1 MNHQLTLGDILVEEG
16 IISRKEFDELFKI
29 TEKSNLSLSQVIQ
42 KKGLAGEI
50 DIIKALAKLH
60 GLEFYERL
68 EFHEEEE
75 EEEIYQKIPF
85 KLIQK
90 SKMVPFCRE
99 GDTILVAINEPT
111 DLHPQDDIRFFL
123 RDYDVKFVLSPE
135 TEITRLIH
143 SHFDKT
149 TSDAKEMMDEMV
161 DGEFGDFSDLDTDS
175 LDMTNDAPIIKMVNV
190 ILSQGVTERASD
202 IHIEAYEK
210 SVVVRYRVDGILH
223 KVLSPPKSYH
233 AGIVSR
239 IKIMSN
245 LNIAENRLPQDG
257 RIKLKLAG
265 KDIDIRV
272 STIPCQFG
280 ERVVMRLLNKT
291 DQKYDIDMMGFHKEL
306 METYKKLIYQP
317 HGIILVTGPTGS
329 GKSTTLY
336 SSLTELN
343 TPERNI
349 ITCEDPVEYQIDG
362 ISQMQMQ
369 EKIGMT
375 FATGLRA
382 ILRQDPDVVMVG
394 EIRDEETARIAIQAS
409 LTGHLVF
416 STLHTNDAAS
426 AATRLIDMGIEHY
439 LITSTV
445 LGFIAQRLVRRI
457 CVECRTPYQPDE
469 KELAS
474 LGLTRDQLTDGNLF
488 KGAGCN
494 QCMDTGY
501 KGRMGIYELL
511 VMNHEIKQAIL
522 RGDDASSLNELARK
536 TGMETLRQYGLRKV
550 IEGVTTPDEILRV
563 VS

>member
-1 MNHQLTLGDILVEEG
+1 MKRQATLGDILVDDG
-16 IISRKEFDELFKI
+16 IISQKEYQESVKVL
-29 TEKSNLSLSQVIQ
+29 EKSNLSLSQIIQ
-42 KKGLAGEI
+42 KKGYAGEV
-50 DIIKALAKLH
+50 DIIKSLARLH
-60 GLEFYERL
+60 SMDFHEKL
-68 EFHEEEE
+68 EFHN
-75 EEEIYQKIPF
+75 EEEIYNRIPF

-90 SKMVPFCRE
+90 SKMVPFHKE
-99 GDTILVAINEPT
+99 NNTIFVAINEPT
-111 DLHPQDDIRFFL
+111 DLHPQDDIRFCL
-123 RDYDVKFVLSPE
+123 KEYKVKFVLSPE
-135 TEITRLIH
+135 TEITRIIH
-143 SHFDKT
+143 AHFDKT

-161 DGEFGDFSDLDTDS
+161 DGGLDDLDLDNDS
-175 LDMTNDAPIIKMVNV
+175 LDMSNDAPIIKMVNV
-190 ILSQGVTERASD
+190 ILSQGVSERASD

-210 SVVVRYRVDGILH
+210 TVTVRYRVDGILH

-272 STIPCQFG
+272 STIPCQYG

-291 DQKYDIDMMGFHKEL
+291 DQKYSLDMMGFTQHL
-306 METYKKLIYQP
+306 MDPYRKLIYQP

-426 AATRLIDMGIEHY
+426 AATRLIDMGIEQY

-457 CVECRTPYQPDE
+457 CTDCRTSYEPDD
-469 KELAS
+469 KELES
-474 LGLTRDQLTDGNLF
+474 LGLRREDLQDGKLF
-488 KGAGCN
+488 KGAGCSK
-494 QCMDTGY
+494 CMGTGY
-501 KGRMGIYELL
+501 KGRIGIYELL
-511 VMNHEIKQAIL
+511 VMNSEIKKAIL
-522 RGDDASSLNELARK
+522 RGADASELNDIAIA
-536 TGMETLRQYGLRKV
+536 TGMENLRRYGLGKV